1 MKRGDAVPAVLTKPT
16 PAPWSDTQSLSDR
29 TLDQMCT
36 VTRPGIASIASS
48 TAVELMV
55 SILQHPKGCV
65 RLSSNA
71 ARDGVLTTVPSPSPH
86 APSIIPGPGTASAS
100 REPAEIE
107 EAGSPLGIVPHQIR
121 GFLGNFDA
129 LKITGQAYDRC
140 TGCSEAVRRLLIAL

>member
-1 MKRGDAVPAVLTKPT
+1 
-16 PAPWSDTQSLSDR
+16 
-29 TLDQMCT
+29 
-36 VTRPGIASIASS
+36 
-48 TAVELMV
+48 MV

-65 RLSSNA
+65 RVSSDP
-71 ARDGVLTTVPSPSPH
+71 ARDGVLTAPLVTSPH
-86 APSIIPGPGTASAS
+86 APSIIPVPGTASSA
-100 REPAEIE
+100 REPAETE